1 MVLAGVALELRVWRC
16 VCVGVGGGLCEGL
29 CACPCQNQCKTAEV
43 RRF

>member
-1 MVLAGVALELRVWRC
+1 MALAGVALELRVC
-16 VCVGVGGGLCEGL
+16 VWGWGGLCEGL

>member
-1 MVLAGVALELRVWRC
+1 MALAGVALELRVC
-16 VCVGVGGGLCEGL
+16 VWGLGGGLCEGL

>member
-1 MVLAGVALELRVWRC
+1 MALAGVALELRVWRC
-16 VCVGVGGGLCEGL
+16 VCVGVGGLCEGL